1 MIAAYSC
8 PRTSRMA
15 PPSFRAV
22 SAGFS
27 PTASASVEPYELRFF
42 SRAARWVCRRVTGA
56 PSAYK
61 RTGGAHE
68 ARLRLLHSRCGERH
82 PRHPL
87 GGSPPRT
94 RPHLHLAAQRRASCH
109 RSARRVTAGKG
120 PGRRCAERGPSL
132 PPQSSPKHPPER
144 LGGTAGGSRPR
155 RRPENQP
162 QLPPHWHG
170 PPDWQPQEQPG
181 PQPQL
186 ERWGS
191 GVEVRGMGCLL
202 GKRGIG
208 CRPLPLEARSTR
220 RINGARWHGAP
231 SNGSWTEPG
240 AATRPPPVPA
250 RRSRPRAR
258 R

>member
-1 MIAAYSC
+1 MVTRSS
-8 PRTSRMA
+8 RTGTRTGRNRST
-15 PPSFRAV
+15 
-22 SAGFS
+22 G
-27 PTASASVEPYELRFF
+27 LG
-42 SRAARWVCRRVTGA
+42 CRRT
-56 PSAYK
+56 PL
-61 RTGGAHE
+61 RT
-68 ARLRLLHSRCGERH
+68 RRRLLRAHGLQQPQGSLFDLDDDLTTGEDR
-82 PRHPL
+82 R
-87 GGSPPRT
+87 SPPRT

-231 SNGSWTEPG
+231 SNGPWTEPG

>member
-1 MIAAYSC
+1 
-8 PRTSRMA
+8 MA
-15 PPSFRAV
+15 PPSSRAG
-22 SAGFS
+22 SARFARA
-27 PTASASVEPYELRFF
+27 ASASVEPYELRFF
-42 SRAARWVCRRVTGA
+42 SRAARWVLSRVTGA

-61 RTGGAHE
+61 GTGGAHE

-87 GGSPPRT
+87 GKPTSNSTAPSPGCTAKSFLSPV
-94 RPHLHLAAQRRASCH
+94 RPSGDRGQGP
-109 RSARRVTAGKG
+109 RSAVCRAGPVPPAAVVPQTPAGTFGRDCGREPAAATA
-120 PGRRCAERGPSL
+120 L
-132 PPQSSPKHPPER
+132 
-144 LGGTAGGSRPR
+144 
-155 RRPENQP
+155 NQP

-208 CRPLPLEARSTR
+208 CRPLPLEARSMR

-231 SNGSWTEPG
+231 SNESWTEPG